1 MSEKNVIRER
11 LLDVLLEPR
20 ITEKATRIGE
30 ANNQFI
36 FRVAKDASKP
46 EIKAAVEQLFEVQVS
61 SVQVLN
67 MNGKRKRFGITEG
80 RRDNWKKAYVTLKP
94 GFDIDFMGAR

>member
-30 ANNQFI
+30 ENNQFI
-36 FRVAKDASKP
+36 FRVKRDASKP
-46 EIKAAVEQLFEVQVS
+46 EIKAAVEQLFDVQVE

-67 MNGKRKRFGITEG
+67 VKGKRKRFGTTQG
-80 RRDNWKKAYVTLKP
+80 RRDSWKKAYVTLAE
-94 GFDIDFMGAR
+94 GSDLDFMGAQ

>member
-1 MSEKNVIRER
+1 MSEQNVMKER

-30 ANNQFI
+30 ENNQFV
-36 FRVAKDASKP
+36 FKVARDASKP
-46 EIKAAVEQLFEVQVS
+46 EIKSAVEQLFEVKVA

-67 MNGKRKRFGITEG
+67 MNGKKKRFGATVG
-80 RRDNWKKAYVTLKP
+80 RRDNWKKAYVTLKS
-94 GFDIDFMGAR
+94 GYDIDFMGAK

>member
-1 MSEKNVIRER
+1 MSEKNAIRER

-30 ANNQFI
+30 RNNQFI
-36 FRVAKDASKP
+36 FKVARDASKP
-46 EIKAAVEQLFEVQVS
+46 EIKEAVEQLFEVQVS
-61 SVQVLN
+61 AVQVLN
-67 MNGKRKRFGITEG
+67 MKGKRKRFGITEG

-94 GFDIDFMGAR
+94 GFDIDFMGAK

>member
-61 SVQVLN
+61 AVQVLN

-94 GFDIDFMGAR
+94 GFDIDFMGAK

>member
-30 ANNQFI
+30 QNNQFI
-36 FRVAKDASKP
+36 FKVARDASKL
-46 EIKAAVEQLFEVQVS
+46 EIKAAVEQLFEVKVS

-67 MNGKRKRFGITEG
+67 LKGKRKRFGITEG
-80 RRDNWKKAYVTLKP
+80 RRDNWKKAYVTLQP
-94 GFDIDFMGAR
+94 GFDIDFMGAK

>member
-1 MSEKNVIRER
+1 MSEKNVINER

-30 ANNQFI
+30 QNNQYI
-36 FRVAKDASKP
+36 FRVARDASKP
-46 EIKAAVEQLFEVQVS
+46 EIKSAVEQLFEVQVAG
-61 SVQVLN
+61 VQVLN
-67 MNGKRKRFGITEG
+67 MKGKRKRFGTTEG

-94 GFDIDFMGAR
+94 GFDIDFMGAK

>member
-1 MSEKNVIRER
+1 MSEQNVMKER

-30 ANNQFI
+30 ENNQFV
-36 FRVAKDASKP
+36 FKVARDASKP
-46 EIKAAVEQLFEVQVS
+46 EIKSAVEQLFEVQVA

-67 MNGKRKRFGITEG
+67 MNGKKKRFGATVG
-80 RRDNWKKAYVTLKP
+80 RRDNWKKAYVTLKS
-94 GFDIDFMGAR
+94 GYDIDFMGAK

>member
-1 MSEKNVIRER
+1 MSEQNVMKER

-30 ANNQFI
+30 ENNQFV
-36 FRVAKDASKP
+36 FKVARDASKP
-46 EIKAAVEQLFEVQVS
+46 EIKSAVEQLFEVKVA

-67 MNGKRKRFGITEG
+67 MNGKQKRFGATVG
-80 RRDNWKKAYVTLKP
+80 RRDNWKKAYVTLKS
-94 GFDIDFMGAR
+94 GYDIDFMGAK

>member
-1 MSEKNVIRER
+1 MSEKNVIKER

-94 GFDIDFMGAR
+94 GFDIDFMGAK

>member
-1 MSEKNVIRER
+1 MSGKNAIRER

-30 ANNQFI
+30 RNNQFI
-36 FRVAKDASKP
+36 FKVARDASKP
-46 EIKAAVEQLFEVQVS
+46 EIKEAVEQLFEVQVS
-61 SVQVLN
+61 AVQVLN
-67 MNGKRKRFGITEG
+67 MKGKRKRFGITEG

-94 GFDIDFMGAR
+94 GFDIDFMGAK

>member
-30 ANNQFI
+30 DNNQFV
-36 FRVAKDASKP
+36 FKVVRDASKP
-46 EIKAAVEQLFEVQVS
+46 EIKAAVEQLFDVQVS

-67 MNGKRKRFGITEG
+67 VNGKTKRFGANTG
-80 RRDNWKKAYVTLKP
+80 RRDNWKKAYVTLKS
-94 GFDIDFMGAR
+94 GFDIDFMGAK

>member
-1 MSEKNVIRER
+1 MSEKNAIRER

-30 ANNQFI
+30 RNNQFI
-36 FRVAKDASKP
+36 FKVARDASKP
-46 EIKAAVEQLFEVQVS
+46 EIKEAVEQLFEVQVS
-61 SVQVLN
+61 AVQVLN
-67 MNGKRKRFGITEG
+67 MKGKRKRFGVSEG

-94 GFDIDFMGAR
+94 GFDIDFMGAK

>member
-1 MSEKNVIRER
+1 MSAKNVINER

-20 ITEKATRIGE
+20 ITEKATRVGE
-30 ANNQFI
+30 DSNQFM
-36 FRVAKDASKP
+36 FKVARDASKP
-46 EIKAAVEQLFEVQVS
+46 EIKAAVEQLFEVRVA

-67 MNGKRKRFGITEG
+67 MKGKTKRFGTTSG
-80 RRDNWKKAYVTLKP
+80 RRDNWKKAYVTLET

>member
-30 ANNQFI
+30 DNNQFVFKVI
-36 FRVAKDASKP
+36 RDASKP

-61 SVQVLN
+61 SVQVSN
-67 MNGKRKRFGITEG
+67 VHGKTKRFGASMG

-94 GFDIDFMGAR
+94 GFDIDFMGAK